1 MEQAKQIRKEIKDKY
16 TTKDGWKFSITSD
29 YNSINVTVLE
39 SPHQILSDEFI
50 ETYKKMEAGE
60 SVDIFSVERYTP
72 EFAEA
77 YDDIRDMMDKDQVNY
92 NANDPGADYPR
103 CNYYTNLNVKDNLQE
118 LIGAN

>member
-50 ETYKKMEAGE
+50 DIYKKMEAGE
-60 SVDIFSVERYTP
+60 SVDIFSTERYTP
-72 EFAEA
+72 EFAQA
-77 YDDIRDMMDKDQVNY
+77 YEDIREIMDGGQINY
-92 NANDPGADYPR
+92 NAGDPGADYAR
-103 CNYYTNLNVKDNLQE
+103 CNYYTNLSVKDKLQE
-118 LIGAN
+118 LIGA